1 MNLFKKSYILDETI
15 TMIVNGTS
23 SQDELY
29 ASKDDQLFGFE
40 GDDILDASNGEGN
53 NLLDGGSGSDRLFAN
68 NNDTLRGGIG
78 ADDLFAVGSS
88 GFNILEGGEDNDRL
102 FVVEGSNNKLNGAS
116 GNDRLTVSDGTGY
129 NTLLGGLGNDVL
141 NVSNGTGNNSLEGNE
156 GDDVLIGGLA
166 SDRLFG
172 GSGDDLLFSGKKGSQ
187 LTGGTGEDRFFIASA
202 AVPDVAVE
210 VLDFT
215 QGQDK
220 VLITG
225 IPEVEKFSDLIL
237 QQIGLDTSIK
247 VNINGELKEF
257 GILRNVQANTLTA
270 DDFDFQVGVFAISD
284 ASAIEGNVITFTI
297 TRAEYTQSEQSVIVS
312 TSLTTEDT
320 ASTTDF
326 ATKTETII
334 FEVGATQKSFT
345 VQTTPDFVFE
355 GNETFT
361 VSLSNPTNEA
371 IINPTSGIAKGTINN
386 DDPNPLVIITQTNGT
401 TNVTEEGATDS
412 YSLVLASQPTA
423 DVILTIDSG
432 EQIQISPKTLTFTT
446 QNWNLAQNVTVTAI
460 DDAIVE
466 GHDSQTIEHTA
477 ASTDTDYDG
486 IAIDPVNVSITD
498 NDIPLSKSADSDVF
512 TIKGNGDKARLSVEL
527 AAHSSNQ
534 LYELGVFTVSD
545 EQGNIGNIA
554 PGATGYTE
562 AALQRAKV
570 IFSSLADI
578 PNGFNG
584 DLTSLLEFNSGE
596 QLRFYLVRNTTTDTV
611 MAGQAAMT
619 DVLFSDP
626 TNLQIE
632 SLSDGSFSLVWKNQD
647 LVVKIQPTEQQL
659 PLGANLQG
667 KHQGELIDLRG
678 VTQSPT
684 AEFTVHREAAFN
696 NFIGFYQVADENGGI
711 DTNDDG
717 VADILVGQTGYAEAA
732 VRGRVADINLT
743 VSNQGTASY
752 TGTFGADSLFAPFI
766 IVDGRPDAFLDSN
779 PNNNPAIYFPFL
791 GANTN
796 NTDHIRLL
804 GNNTFGF
811 EDLVNGGDK
820 DYNDVIVQLNFS
832 VNAV

>member
-1 MNLFKKSYILDETI
+1 
-15 TMIVNGTS
+15 MIVNGTS